1 MGKGGEGRGG
11 VGKGGKGRGKG
22 RREVLFPRGSER
34 ISQWSEDTL
43 SPAQEGGGEGNQM
56 RTASEYSDAVRWECP
71 LQPE

>member
-1 MGKGGEGRGG
+1 M
-11 VGKGGKGRGKG
+11 G

-56 RTASEYSDAVRWECP
+56 RTASEYSELSGSCQVGMSTST
-71 LQPE
+71 